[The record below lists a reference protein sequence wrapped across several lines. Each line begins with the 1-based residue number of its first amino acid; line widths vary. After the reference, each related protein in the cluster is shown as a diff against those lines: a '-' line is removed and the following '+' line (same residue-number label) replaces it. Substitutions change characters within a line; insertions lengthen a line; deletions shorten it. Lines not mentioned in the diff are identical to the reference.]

1 MRPEIYGNPYLSH
14 LYKTEFDGSRYPE
27 SARLMESVAVSDTAS
42 TPRQPPPAGIS
53 LPDEPLVVIQPSKA
67 WVALN
72 LKGLWAY
79 RELLYFLMW
88 RDLKVRY
95 KQSVLGITW
104 VILQPLLTTVI
115 FTIFLGKLARVPSDN
130 IPYPIFV
137 YAALLP
143 WTFFSSAIT
152 SSGNSLVGSANLIT
166 KVYFPRLIIPG
177 AAVGA
182 RLVDF
187 GIAFIILIGLMVYYH
202 IALTNAVLLLPVL
215 VVLVALLALGF
226 GMWTSALNVKYRD
239 VGVALPVLIQLWM
252 FASPVVYPSSI
263 VPAKYQWL
271 YNLNPMVGI
280 LDGFRAALFGRE
292 INWRALGISTVFT
305 LLLLVYSSYSFRRME
320 KDFADIV

>member
-1 MRPEIYGNPYLSH
+1 
-14 LYKTEFDGSRYPE
+14 
-27 SARLMESVAVSDTAS
+27 
-42 TPRQPPPAGIS
+42 
-53 LPDEPLVVIQPSKA
+53 
-67 WVALN
+67 
-72 LKGLWAY
+72 
-79 RELLYFLMW
+79 
-88 RDLKVRY
+88 VRY

>member
-1 MRPEIYGNPYLSH
+1 MNVTT
-14 LYKTEFDGSRYPE
+14 KTALPLEQATLGE
-27 SARLMESVAVSDTAS
+27 TVSS
-42 TPRQPPPAGIS
+42 PPPEPFEKPATLS
-53 LPDEPLVVIQPSKA
+53 DEPLVVIEPTRS
-67 WVALN
+67 WVAIDLRD
-72 LKGLWAY
+72 LWGY

-104 VILQPLLTTVI
+104 VILQPLLTTLI
-115 FTIFLGKLARVPSDN
+115 FTVFLGKLARVPSDN
-130 IPYPIFV
+130 IPYPLFV

-177 AAVGA
+177 AAIGA

-187 GIAFIILIGLMVYYH
+187 GVAFIILIGLMVYYSVT
-202 IALTNAVLLLPVL
+202 LTNAVLLLPVL
-215 VVLVALLALGF
+215 VALITLLALGF

-239 VGVALPVLIQLWM
+239 VGVVLPVLIQLWM

-263 VPAKYQWL
+263 IPAKYQWL

-280 LDGFRAALFGRE
+280 LDGFRAALFGRG
-292 INWRALGISTVFT
+292 INWSALGISTVFT